1 MRLRIG
7 SVLLL
12 GLVGCLIGCG
22 EDGVANADPT
32 GVIQGEVR
40 DGTTGEVRLGVT
52 VTVVLD
58 GEARE
63 VVTDKAGWFV
73 HDNLPA
79 GSTFAVDFALEGY
92 ATTRNSVSIDDE
104 AGEHPQSNSVTTV
117 FVDLFPNDNE
127 IEVTV
132 IDLDGF
138 QPVEGL
144 AVTAWNVY
152 GCGGGRGSI
161 LDISRA
167 TTDEEGKATLDRLAT
182 AQTYSIRT
190 EQTDRYY
197 DEQVCITIG
206 EDVDSVELQLV
217 PLSCDGSPNGACDT
231 DNPMGLEAN
240 MMCDCPG
247 CSWDDAECP

>member
-1 MRLRIG
+1 MNLRIG

-12 GLVGCLIGCG
+12 GLIGCG
-22 EDGVANADPT
+22 EDGVTNADPT
-32 GVIQGEVR
+32 GVIQGELR
-40 DGTTGEVRLGVT
+40 DGTTGELLLGVT
-52 VTVVLD
+52 VSVVVE

-92 ATTRNSVSIDDE
+92 ATSRNSVSIDDE
-104 AGEHPQSNSVTTV
+104 AGEHPQSNSITTV

-127 IEVTV
+127 IEVIVT
-132 IDLDGF
+132 DLDGD
-138 QPVEGL
+138 QPVEGI

-152 GCGGGRGSI
+152 GCGGGSRGAI

-182 AQTYSIRT
+182 GQTYSIRT
-190 EQTDRYY
+190 EQTARYY
-197 DEQVCITIG
+197 DEEACIDIG
-206 EDVDSVELQLV
+206 DSEDAVGLQLV
-217 PLSCDGSPNGACDT
+217 PLSCDGSPNAACDW
-231 DNPMGLEAN
+231 DNPLNLEAN